1 MFYEIRRYQ
10 TEPGRRDEW
19 VRYMENVRH
28 RLNPGGRQARTLSP
42 AGTTLIL
49 PVSR

>member
-19 VRYMENVRH
+19 VRYMENVVI
-28 RLNPGGRQARTLSP
+28 PYSSP
-42 AGTTLIL
+42 RA
-49 PVSR
+49 